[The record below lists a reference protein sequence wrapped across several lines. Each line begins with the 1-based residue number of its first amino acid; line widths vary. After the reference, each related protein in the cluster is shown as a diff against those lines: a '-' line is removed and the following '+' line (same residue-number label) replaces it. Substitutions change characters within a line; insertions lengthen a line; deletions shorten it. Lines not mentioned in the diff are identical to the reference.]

1 MRSEL
6 PLKPCERSVADIVRD
21 ADYVGVLARPKDVG
35 EAMRNALE
43 EAGAKR
49 FDVIICRRENTNKV
63 WKYVLAFAAQIR
75 MQFVIW
81 RARHP
86 VVFQDSFC
94 VANYPIRFFSAEKHF
109 FAVANGKAELL
120 PE

>member
-1 MRSEL
+1 M
-6 PLKPCERSVADIVRD
+6 ERTPARDVRRGRFVRKRDLSVEDV
-21 ADYVGVLARPKDVG
+21 PKDVG
-35 EAMRNALE
+35 EAMRNALA

-49 FDVIICRRENTNKV
+49 VDVIICRRENTNKV

-94 VANYPIRFFSAEKHF
+94 VANYPIRFFSAEKYF
-109 FAVANGKAELL
+109 FAAANGKAEVL
-120 PE
+120 PT